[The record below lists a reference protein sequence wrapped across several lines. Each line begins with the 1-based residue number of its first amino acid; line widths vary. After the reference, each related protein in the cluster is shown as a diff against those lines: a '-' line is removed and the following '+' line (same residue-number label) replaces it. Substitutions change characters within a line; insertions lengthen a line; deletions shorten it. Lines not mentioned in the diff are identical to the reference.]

1 MEYMLK
7 FDAWKYS
14 NNDDVVVIADLKIA
28 LISLSIM

>member
-7 FDAWKYS
+7 FDAWKNS
-14 NNDDVVVIADLKIA
+14 SNDDVVVIADLKIA